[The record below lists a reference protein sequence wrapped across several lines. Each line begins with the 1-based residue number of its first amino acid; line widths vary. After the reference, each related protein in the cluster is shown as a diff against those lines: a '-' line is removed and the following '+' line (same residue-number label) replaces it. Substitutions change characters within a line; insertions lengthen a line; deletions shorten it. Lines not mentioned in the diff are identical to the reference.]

1 MPERIALSD
10 LAVAVLN
17 EKLAAAIARDLSACC
32 DRVGLGFVVG
42 SVASISFAA
51 HRPAAVPWYNPLVLA
66 HPLHPLS
73 SLAEAY

>member
-17 EKLAAAIARDLSACC
+17 EKLAAVVARDLSACC
-32 DRVGLGFVVG
+32 DRFGLGFVMGGVP
-42 SVASISFAA
+42 AIPFAE
-51 HRPAAVPWYNPLVLA
+51 HRPAAVPWNNPLVLA

-73 SLAEAY
+73 SLAEP